1 MSRDSWI
8 KLHAEEE
15 SEVSLDCKLGM
26 EEYKILEKLSEGSS
40 AVVYKALHL
49 STGNIVAL
57 KKIRIRKLDEGL
69 PKTVTREISVC
80 RELDHRCIVQ
90 LLDVFPHSAA
100 VVLVLEYLPI
110 DLQVLM
116 QHMLHPFT
124 EAQIKTAFKQ
134 ILQGLEYLHSKSM
147 IHRDIKPANLLIGR
161 DCVKIADFGLCCTVS
176 PDRPISHEVATRWYR
191 APELLLGGRVYDF
204 SVDMWAAGCILAEM
218 FNFEPLFHGDSDI
231 DQLMR
236 IVNVL
241 GAPTVEVWPV
251 TST

>member
-1 MSRDSWI
+1 
-8 KLHAEEE
+8 
-15 SEVSLDCKLGM
+15 M
-26 EEYKILEKLSEGSS
+26 EEYKILEKLNEGSS

-49 STGNIVAL
+49 ASGNIVAL
-57 KKIRIRKLDEGL
+57 KKIRIRKLDDGL

-80 RELDHRCIVQ
+80 RELDHSCIVR

-124 EAQIKTAFKQ
+124 EAQVKSAFSQVLK
-134 ILQGLEYLHSKSM
+134 GLEYLHAKCLV
-147 IHRDIKPANLLIGR
+147 HRDIKPANLLVGI
-161 DCVKIADFGLCCTVS
+161 DCVKIADFGLCCAIA

-191 APELLLGGRVYDF
+191 SPELLLGARVYDF

-218 FNFEPLFHGDSDI
+218 YNFEPLFHGDSDI

-241 GAPTVEVWPV
+241 GAPNTANWPV
-251 TST
+251 TFT

>member
-1 MSRDSWI
+1 
-8 KLHAEEE
+8 
-15 SEVSLDCKLGM
+15 M
-26 EEYKILEKLSEGSS
+26 EEYKLLEKLSEGSS

-49 STGNIVAL
+49 ATGNVVAL

-80 RELDHRCIVQ
+80 RELDHMSIVQ

-124 EAQIKTAFKQ
+124 EAQIKTAFSQ
-134 ILQGLEYLHSKSM
+134 ILQGLDYIHSKSM
-147 IHRDIKPANLLIGR
+147 IHRDIKPANLLVGR
-161 DCVKIADFGLCCTVS
+161 DCVKLADFGLCCVVS
-176 PDRPISHEVATRWYR
+176 PGRPISHEVATRWYR
-191 APELLLGGRVYDF
+191 APELLLGARIYDF

-218 FNFEPLFHGDSDI
+218 FNFEPIFHGDSDI

-236 IVNVL
+236 IVNIL
-241 GAPTVEVWPV
+241 GAPSTEVWPV
-251 TST
+251 TYK